1 MRKLAILTIFFLT
14 FFQSNILYS
23 QDNAMGCLI
32 PDHDT
37 AMVLKKKFPVSRSG
51 LPVKYSLLE
60 YAPPAGNQNP
70 YPNCTSW
77 STAYCA
83 FTIVDRISS
92 SNRYAEPFSAMDLHN
107 RIMAYDGNQTCESG
121 AAISTALHL
130 LSQYGCLRS
139 KSIGCSNVS
148 ATVNYPSKL
157 YDYANVTVNVDD
169 IKSAIVQKCPV
180 VIAVETFSD
189 DWQKSEYRPN
199 NVWNGYYSGKTYK
212 YHAMTV
218 IGYDNNFAGGAFLV
232 QNSWG
237 DNWGENGR
245 FWIRYR
251 DITLVTT
258 LAYAVYP
265 HPDEVSYDEDVVEED
280 EEFEGD
286 EEYEGDDEFP
296 SDQII
301 RDPDPRKDYA
311 NVFFDSRYTLFD
323 LWTDEPIF
331 PENDGKY
338 RIYHATNE
346 RKVPVYFN
354 GFPSELEK
362 LVAYKFKNYENCKN
376 WCDGKIYR
384 KNEDDSEKPKG
395 KYFRVWNNCNST
407 TYLAVAQEIDGLWV
421 SEGWYAISANESR
434 DLSISGRTANKFYYY
449 AQAKNSNGQTIYW
462 SNDESGGSFC
472 IDEQKAFTIYQSY
485 ECAPVVGFHVMNPTD
500 FSEYQVVQLSCPSVS
515 SRGSSTSVIP
525 KADLLQMSPKDSED
539 ANLNWDGQY
548 ELMDLYSGKNID
560 LSSSNDDH
568 EIFYVE
574 GLNVKRFKGNHV
586 ELAKL
591 KAYKFSNRFNAEK
604 WLEMKSGK

>member
-1 MRKLAILTIFFLT
+1 
-14 FFQSNILYS
+14 
-23 QDNAMGCLI
+23 MGCLI

-251 DITLVTT
+251 DITLMKNMKEMMNFRLIRLLGIRTPEKIMQMFF
-258 LAYAVYP
+258 LI
-265 HPDEVSYDEDVVEED
+265 PDTP
-280 EEFEGD
+280 FL
-286 EEYEGDDEFP
+286 
-296 SDQII
+296 
-301 RDPDPRKDYA
+301 
-311 NVFFDSRYTLFD
+311 T
-323 LWTDEPIF
+323 
-331 PENDGKY
+331 
-338 RIYHATNE
+338 
-346 RKVPVYFN
+346 
-354 GFPSELEK
+354 
-362 LVAYKFKNYENCKN
+362 
-376 WCDGKIYR
+376 
-384 KNEDDSEKPKG
+384 
-395 KYFRVWNNCNST
+395 
-407 TYLAVAQEIDGLWV
+407 
-421 SEGWYAISANESR
+421 
-434 DLSISGRTANKFYYY
+434 SG
-449 AQAKNSNGQTIYW
+449 
-462 SNDESGGSFC
+462 
-472 IDEQKAFTIYQSY
+472 
-485 ECAPVVGFHVMNPTD
+485 
-500 FSEYQVVQLSCPSVS
+500 
-515 SRGSSTSVIP
+515 
-525 KADLLQMSPKDSED
+525 QMSPYSLRMMVNTEFIMQPMKEKC
-539 ANLNWDGQY
+539 LFI
-548 ELMDLYSGKNID
+548 LMDSPQSWKNWWLINLKITKIARTGAMAKFIEKMKMILKSPRGNTFGFGIIAIQQPTLLLLRKSMGFGFPKDGTQLVQMNHATFQYQVAQPISFIIMLRQKIAMGKLYIGPMMN
-560 LSSSNDDH
+560 LVAV
-568 EIFYVE
+568 FV
-574 GLNVKRFKGNHV
+574 
-586 ELAKL
+586 
-591 KAYKFSNRFNAEK
+591 
-604 WLEMKSGK
+604 